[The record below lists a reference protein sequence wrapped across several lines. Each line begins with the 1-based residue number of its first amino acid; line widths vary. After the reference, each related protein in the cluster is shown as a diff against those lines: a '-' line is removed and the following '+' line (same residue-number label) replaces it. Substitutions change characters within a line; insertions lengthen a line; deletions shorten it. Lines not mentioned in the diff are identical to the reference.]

1 MQNPTDTADMAAYV
15 ENGGLV
21 FDAVVHAPPKALVTV
36 AVHCVYPCAA
46 EVEATKLFRGL
57 PRGKRTT
64 VTIPLSCFTDKG
76 LKPATVNTPF
86 LVYTTGALD
95 VTFSDIRWEPDVNPG
110 PPAKRC
116 GKLQ

>member
-1 MQNPTDTADMAAYV
+1 
-15 ENGGLV
+15 
-21 FDAVVHAPPKALVTV
+21 
-36 AVHCVYPCAA
+36 
-46 EVEATKLFRGL
+46 
-57 PRGKRTT
+57 
-64 VTIPLSCFTDKG
+64 LSCFTDKG

-86 LVYTTGALD
+86 LVYTTGKLD